1 MNKNITVFGLGYVG
15 LSSSLVLGQ
24 YNFVRCYDISTE
36 KINDF
41 RRGRFPNFVSRF
53 IEEEVLSLHNLN
65 FYCDINDMDIEK
77 SDYVIL
83 AISTNF
89 DDSINALN
97 TEALEKTIRII
108 YNKNKL
114 CTIIIRS
121 TVPIGFTESII
132 NTFKDIKICIMP
144 EFLRENSAV
153 FDSLY
158 PSRIIVGTNSEVIFS
173 SVKRLFCECINI
185 PEEKVLMTSP
195 TEAEAIKLFSNTY
208 LAMRVAFFNE
218 LDMFA
223 EVNKINTQNVILGIG
238 LDPRIGMEYNNPSFG
253 YGGYC
258 LPKDTLQLEDQ
269 VNSKSYVISAISK
282 SNIERKNHIVD
293 MVLKRNANRVGIY
306 RLVMKQG
313 SDNYRN
319 SAIIDIIEILKAHNI
334 EMIVFEP
341 VLREKTIM
349 DIPVEKDFT
358 TFSENVDIILAN
370 RIDEV
375 LANLGHKVYTRDV
388 YGVN

>member
-173 SVKRLFCECINI
+173 SVTRLFCECINI

-223 EVNKINTQNVILGIG
+223 EVNKISTQNVILGIG

-258 LPKDTLQLEDQ
+258 LPKDTLQLENQ

-358 TFSENVDIILAN
+358 TFNENVDIILAN

>member
-77 SDYVIL
+77 SEYVIL

-258 LPKDTLQLEDQ
+258 LPKDTLQLENQ

>member
-24 YNFVRCYDISTE
+24 YNFVSCYDISTE

-258 LPKDTLQLEDQ
+258 LPKDTLQLENQ

>member
-41 RRGRFPNFVSRF
+41 RRGSFPNFVSRF
-53 IEEEVLSLHNLN
+53 IEKEVLSLHNLN

-97 TEALEKTIRII
+97 TDALEKIIRII

-173 SVKRLFCECINI
+173 SVTRLFCECINI

-258 LPKDTLQLEDQ
+258 LPKDTLQLENQ

>member
-41 RRGRFPNFVSRF
+41 RRVRFPNFVSRF

-258 LPKDTLQLEDQ
+258 LPKDTLQLENQ

>member
-258 LPKDTLQLEDQ
+258 LPKDTLQLENQ

-358 TFSENVDIILAN
+358 TFSENVDIIIAN

>member
-185 PEEKVLMTSP
+185 SEEKVLMTSP

-258 LPKDTLQLEDQ
+258 LPKDTLQLENQ

>member
-97 TEALEKTIRII
+97 TEALEKIIRII

-258 LPKDTLQLEDQ
+258 LPKDTLQLENQ

-388 YGVN
+388 YGVD

>member
-258 LPKDTLQLEDQ
+258 LPKDTLQLENQ

-319 SAIIDIIEILKAHNI
+319 SAIIDIIEILKDHNI

>member
-36 KINDF
+36 KINVF
-41 RRGRFPNFVSRF
+41 RRGSFPIFVSRF
-53 IEEEVLSLHNLN
+53 IEKEVLSIHNLN

-97 TEALEKTIRII
+97 TEALEKIIRII

-173 SVKRLFCECINI
+173 SVTRLFCECINI

-258 LPKDTLQLEDQ
+258 LPKDTLQLENQ

>member
-41 RRGRFPNFVSRF
+41 RRGSFPNFVSRF
-53 IEEEVLSLHNLN
+53 IEKEVLSLHNLN

-97 TEALEKTIRII
+97 TEALEKIIRII

-258 LPKDTLQLEDQ
+258 LPKDTLQLENQ

>member
-65 FYCDINDMDIEK
+65 FYCDINDVDIEK

-173 SVKRLFCECINI
+173 SVTRLFCECINI

-258 LPKDTLQLEDQ
+258 LPKDTLQLENQ

-358 TFSENVDIILAN
+358 TFNENVDIILAN

>member
-1 MNKNITVFGLGYVG
+1 
-15 LSSSLVLGQ
+15 
-24 YNFVRCYDISTE
+24 
-36 KINDF
+36 
-41 RRGRFPNFVSRF
+41 
-53 IEEEVLSLHNLN
+53 
-65 FYCDINDMDIEK
+65 
-77 SDYVIL
+77 
-83 AISTNF
+83 
-89 DDSINALN
+89 
-97 TEALEKTIRII
+97 
-108 YNKNKL
+108 
-114 CTIIIRS
+114 
-121 TVPIGFTESII
+121 
-132 NTFKDIKICIMP
+132 
-144 EFLRENSAV
+144 
-153 FDSLY
+153 
-158 PSRIIVGTNSEVIFS
+158 
-173 SVKRLFCECINI
+173 
-185 PEEKVLMTSP
+185 
-195 TEAEAIKLFSNTY
+195 
-208 LAMRVAFFNE
+208 MRVAFFNE

-258 LPKDTLQLEDQ
+258 LPKDTLQLENQ

>member
-41 RRGRFPNFVSRF
+41 RRGSFPNFVSRF
-53 IEEEVLSLHNLN
+53 IEKEVLSLHNLN

-97 TEALEKTIRII
+97 TEALEKIIRII

-173 SVKRLFCECINI
+173 SVTRLFCECINI

-258 LPKDTLQLEDQ
+258 LPKDTLQLENQ

-358 TFSENVDIILAN
+358 TFSENVDVILAN

>member
-41 RRGRFPNFVSRF
+41 RRGSFPNFVSRF
-53 IEEEVLSLHNLN
+53 IEKEVLSLHNLN

-97 TEALEKTIRII
+97 TEALEKIIRII

-173 SVKRLFCECINI
+173 SVTRLFCECINI

-258 LPKDTLQLEDQ
+258 LPKDTLQLENQ

>member
-158 PSRIIVGTNSEVIFS
+158 PSRIVVGTNSEVIFS

-258 LPKDTLQLEDQ
+258 LPKDTLQLENQ

>member
-173 SVKRLFCECINI
+173 SVTRLFCECINI

-258 LPKDTLQLEDQ
+258 LPKDTLQLENQ

-358 TFSENVDIILAN
+358 TFNENVDIILAN

-375 LANLGHKVYTRDV
+375 IANLGHKVYTRDV